1 MAKTTKTSKAAK
13 APAKASKAT
22 AKKATKATKA
32 TKAPAKAAKATA
44 TKAGAK
50 TGGSRKRLSPD
61 AAAHL
66 ARVGTLIEEVTE
78 RLEHLHARYDE
89 LDDIEPDVGAGE
101 DEGGASFDAGLV
113 ERDQIR
119 AMIADEEV
127 LMQRLD
133 NAKDRVAA
141 GTWRTCRVCGGDIG
155 EARLEALPSTDLCV
169 SCKAAGH

>member
-1 MAKTTKTSKAAK
+1 MAKTTKTSGKAAK
-13 APAKASKAT
+13 APAKASKAP
-22 AKKATKATKA
+22 AKKAAKATKAPA
-32 TKAPAKAAKATA
+32 KAPAKAAKAT
-44 TKAGAK
+44 KAGG
-50 TGGSRKRLSPD
+50 TRKRLSPD

-66 ARVGTLIEEVTE
+66 ERVGALIEDVTE
-78 RLEHLHARYDE
+78 RLVHLHARYDE

-119 AMIADEEV
+119 AMMADEEV
-127 LMQRLD
+127 LMQRLH
-133 NAKDRVAA
+133 NAKERVAA

>member
-1 MAKTTKTSKAAK
+1 MAKTTKTTGKAA
-13 APAKASKAT
+13 
-22 AKKATKATKA
+22 
-32 TKAPAKAAKATA
+32 KAPAKAAKATKGAAKKAAKA
-44 TKAGAK
+44 TKATKAAKAAKGAARAR
-50 TGGSRKRLSPD
+50 GSRKRGAAD
-61 AAAHL
+61 ATAHL
-66 ARVGTLIEEVTE
+66 ERVDALMEEVAE

-133 NAKDRVAA
+133 HAKERVAA
-141 GTWRTCRVCGGDIG
+141 GTWRTCRVCGNEIGD
-155 EARLEALPSTDLCV
+155 ARLEALPSTDLCV

>member
-1 MAKTTKTSKAAK
+1 MAKTTKTSAKATKAPAKATKASKGAAKAGAKKAAKAAK
-13 APAKASKAT
+13 APAKAAKSASKA
-22 AKKATKATKA
+22 
-32 TKAPAKAAKATA
+32 
-44 TKAGAK
+44 
-50 TGGSRKRLSPD
+50 GGRKRVSPD

-66 ARVGTLIEEVTE
+66 ERVDALIEEVTE

-127 LMQRLD
+127 LMQRLHG
-133 NAKDRVAA
+133 AKDRVAA
-141 GTWRTCRVCGGDIG
+141 GTWQTCRVCGGEIG
-155 EARLEALPSTDLCV
+155 DARLEALPSTDLCV